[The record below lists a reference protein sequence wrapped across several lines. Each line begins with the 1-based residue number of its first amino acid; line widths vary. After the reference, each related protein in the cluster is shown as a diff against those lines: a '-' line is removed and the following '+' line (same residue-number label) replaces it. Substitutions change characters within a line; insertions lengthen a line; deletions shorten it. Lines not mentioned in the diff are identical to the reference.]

1 MATSEAPRKARKM
14 IREFVMLVLGV
25 LVALSADSWW
35 ADQQAQAEVD
45 ELLRLLV
52 AELEENRAALVEE
65 QTRRTDMLDANRT
78 LLSLIND
85 GTSLPANDSLTT
97 LVFSTMY
104 WSDPLLS
111 FGAYEVLVSRG
122 TANRVDPNLLARLA
136 AHVNASR
143 TGIPY
148 DRDVQSQ
155 AVGRV
160 TELVGEYGGFL
171 SITSSQ
177 FRSSYSLPA
186 PREDADFQSLID
198 DPDFANAAAVIYVLH
213 FNYLHSW
220 LQSRL
225 AEVDEFLLEL
235 R

>member
-1 MATSEAPRKARKM
+1 M

-35 ADQQAQAEVD
+35 ADQQTQADVD
-45 ELLRLLV
+45 ELLRLLES
-52 AELEENRAALVEE
+52 ELEENRAALVDE
-65 QTRRTDMLDANRT
+65 QTRRSDMLDANRT
-78 LLSLIND
+78 LLRLINEE
-85 GTSLPANDSLTT
+85 TSLPANDSLTT
-97 LVFSTMY
+97 LVFSTIY
-104 WSDPLLS
+104 WSDPRLS

-143 TGIPY
+143 IGIPY
-148 DRDVQSQ
+148 DRGVQAQ
-155 AVGRV
+155 AAGRI
-160 TELVGEYGGFL
+160 TELIGEKGGFL

-177 FRSSYSLPA
+177 FRSSRSLPA
-186 PREDADFQSLID
+186 PRDDPDFRSLLD

-213 FNYLHSW
+213 FNYLEW
-220 LQSRL
+220 LESRL
-225 AEVDEFLLEL
+225 AEVDGFLSEL